1 MITQNFGDVAQAKRT
16 LDIYTSAVLRESFV
30 KHVEPTEVWRAEM
43 DILSKISCDAYRQ
56 LVRHEP
62 R

>member
-16 LDIYTSAVLRESFV
+16 LDIYTSAVLREAFA
-30 KHVEPTEVWRAEM
+30 KHVEPGNEWRKEM
-43 DILSKISCDAYRQ
+43 EDLSDVSCTAYRQ
-56 LVRHEP
+56 LVRKEP